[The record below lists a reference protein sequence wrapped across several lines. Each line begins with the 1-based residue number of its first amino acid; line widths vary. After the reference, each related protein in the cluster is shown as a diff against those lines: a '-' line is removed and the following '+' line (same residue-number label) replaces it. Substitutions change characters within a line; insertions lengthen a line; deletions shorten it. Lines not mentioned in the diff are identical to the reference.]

1 MYISIV
7 DGYAMIMDRTSR
19 KCSQDAENMIFW
31 DGSYDLES
39 CQNLCDT
46 DVECNFMYIGI
57 RGWCG
62 LFKSCDTRIR
72 NSATGS
78 TYEKLTN
85 EYYDYDKL
93 D

>member
-1 MYISIV
+1 
-7 DGYAMIMDRTSR
+7 MIMDRTTR
-19 KCSQDAENMIFW
+19 KCSQDADNMILW
-31 DGSYDLES
+31 DGSYDLQS
-39 CQNLCDT
+39 CQNLCDI

-85 EYYDYDKL
+85 EYYYSDEL